1 MRAGIVTFASRRRV
15 AICAR
20 PRATAVAETWIRRLP
35 LPAAVLLALLPAAA
49 AAHPLTFTDTTVV
62 LQRGGTFRADL
73 LVDLDALALGA
84 PQSADDAE
92 LAAAVRALSPA
103 ELDGALGRLRRL
115 FERRVRLRF
124 DGEPAPFE
132 VSFPD
137 RGTPAATES
146 AIPTVLGLT
155 ARLTGAVPPDAAELE
170 FFASRAFAEV
180 NLTIRD
186 ERRGVTRQ
194 ALLER
199 GARSDPFPLTG
210 PAAPAGAWSTA
221 GRYLRLGFV
230 HILPRGLDHIL
241 FVLGLFLLGARL
253 GPLVWQ
259 VSAFTVAHAATLSL
273 AVFDVV
279 SLPPRVVEPL
289 IALSIVYVAV
299 ENILTERL
307 TPWRPATVFLFGL
320 LHGLGFAGVLREL
333 GLPAEERW
341 LGLLT
346 FNAGIEVG
354 QLAVIAVAFAAVGWC
369 RDRPW
374 YRRRVTIPASALIA
388 AVGLLWTLQRA
399 LGAGG
404 P

>member
-1 MRAGIVTFASRRRV
+1 MTS
-15 AICAR
+15 
-20 PRATAVAETWIRRLP
+20 IRRLR
-35 LPAAVLLALLPAAA
+35 LSAAAVLALLPAAA
-49 AAHPLTFTDTTVV
+49 AAHPLTFTETTVV
-62 LQRGGTFRADL
+62 LHRNGTFQADL
-73 LVDLDALALGA
+73 VVDLDALALGA

-92 LAAAVRALSPA
+92 LVAALRGLAPA
-103 ELDGALGRLRRL
+103 EFDETVGRLRRL
-115 FERRVRLRF
+115 FQRRVRLRF
-124 DGEPAPFE
+124 DGDPAAFD

-137 RGTPAATES
+137 HGAPAATES

-155 ARLTGAVPPDAAELE
+155 ARLAGAVPAGATELE

-186 ERRGVTRQ
+186 DRRGVTRQ
-194 ALLER
+194 MLLER
-199 GARSDPFPLTG
+199 GARSDPFPLSG

-241 FVLGLFLLGARL
+241 FVLGLFLLGARIR
-253 GPLVWQ
+253 PLVWQ
-259 VSAFTVAHAATLSL
+259 VSAFTAAHAATLSL
-273 AVFDVV
+273 AVFEVV
-279 SLPPRVVEPL
+279 SLSPRVVEPL

-299 ENILTERL
+299 ENILTDRL

-333 GLPAEERW
+333 GLPADERW

-346 FNAGIEVG
+346 FNAGIEAG
-354 QLAVIAVAFAAVGWC
+354 QLAVIGIALAAVGWC
-369 RDRPW
+369 RRRPW
-374 YRRRVTIPASALIA
+374 YRRRVAIPASALIA
-388 AVGLLWTLQRA
+388 VVGLLWTLERA
-399 LGAGG
+399 GGAGG

>member
-1 MRAGIVTFASRRRV
+1 MRADTVILTRRRQV
-15 AICAR
+15 TNFVR
-20 PRATAVAETWIRRLP
+20 PRATVAAETRIQRL
-35 LPAAVLLALLPAAA
+35 ALPAAA
-49 AAHPLTFTDTTVV
+49 LFALLPVSAGAHPLTFTDTTVV
-62 LQRGGTFRADL
+62 LQRDGTFRADL

-92 LAAAVRALSPA
+92 LTAAVRGLSPA
-103 ELDGALGRLRRL
+103 ELDEALGRLRRL
-115 FERRVRLRF
+115 FQRRVRLRF

-137 RGTPAATES
+137 HGAPAATES

-199 GARSDPFPLTG
+199 GARSDLFPLTG
-210 PAAPAGAWSTA
+210 PAAPPGAWSTA

-259 VSAFTVAHAATLSL
+259 VSAFTVAHAVTLSL

-279 SLPPRVVEPL
+279 SLPPQVVEPL

-299 ENILTERL
+299 ENVVTDRL

-333 GLPAEERW
+333 GLPPEERW

-354 QLAVIAVAFAAVGWC
+354 QLAVIGLAFAAVGWC
-369 RDRPW
+369 RRRPW
-374 YRRRVTIPASALIA
+374 YRRRVAIPASAIIA
-388 AVGLLWTLQRA
+388 AVGLLWTVERA
-399 LGAGG
+399 FGAGG

>member
-1 MRAGIVTFASRRRV
+1 M
-15 AICAR
+15 CAR
-20 PRATAVAETWIRRLP
+20 PRATAVAETWIRRLR
-35 LPAAVLLALLPAAA
+35 LPAAAMLALLPAAA
-49 AAHPLTFTDTTVV
+49 AAHPLTFTDTTVA
-62 LQRGGTFRADL
+62 LQRDGTFRADL
-73 LVDLDALALGA
+73 MVDLDALALGA

-103 ELDGALGRLRRL
+103 ELDEALGRLRRL

-137 RGTPAATES
+137 HGAPAATES

-155 ARLTGAVPPDAAELE
+155 ARLTGAVPADAAELE
-170 FFASRAFAEV
+170 FFASRSFAEV

-186 ERRGVTRQ
+186 ERRGTTRQ
-194 ALLER
+194 TLLER

-253 GPLVWQ
+253 APLVWQ
-259 VSAFTVAHAATLSL
+259 VSAFTVAHAVTLSL

-299 ENILTERL
+299 ENLLTERL

-346 FNAGIEVG
+346 FNAGIEAG
-354 QLAVIAVAFAAVGWC
+354 QLAVIGLAFAAVGWC
-369 RDRPW
+369 RRRPW
-374 YRRRVTIPASALIA
+374 YRRRVVIPASALIA
-388 AVGLLWTLQRA
+388 VTGLLWTVERA

>member
-1 MRAGIVTFASRRRV
+1 M
-15 AICAR
+15 
-20 PRATAVAETWIRRLP
+20 TWIR
-35 LPAAVLLALLPAAA
+35 LPAATLLALLPAAA
-49 AAHPLTFTDTTVV
+49 DGHPLTFTDTTVV
-62 LQRGGTFRADL
+62 LQRDGTFRADL
-73 LVDLDALALGA
+73 VVDLDALALGA

-92 LAAAVRALSPA
+92 LAAAVRGLSPA
-103 ELDGALGRLRRL
+103 ELDEAIGRLRRL

-137 RGTPAATES
+137 HGTPAATES
-146 AIPTVLGLT
+146 EIPTVLGLT
-155 ARLTGAVPPDAAELE
+155 ARLTGTVPADAAELE

-186 ERRGVTRQ
+186 ERRGMTRQ

-221 GRYLRLGFV
+221 GRYVRLGFV

-259 VSAFTVAHAATLSL
+259 VERVHRRPRGDPLPRGLRRGVAAPARGRAAHRALHRL
-273 AVFDVV
+273 RGGREHPHRAAHPVA
-279 SLPPRVVEPL
+279 PGHRVPV
-289 IALSIVYVAV
+289 
-299 ENILTERL
+299 
-307 TPWRPATVFLFGL
+307 RPAAR
-320 LHGLGFAGVLREL
+320 AGVR
-333 GLPAEERW
+333 GGPARAGAPADERW

-354 QLAVIAVAFAAVGWC
+354 QLAVIGLAFAAVGWC
-369 RDRPW
+369 RRRPW
-374 YRRRVTIPASALIA
+374 YRRRVAIPASALIA
-388 AVGLLWTLQRA
+388 AVGLLWTLERA
-399 LGAGG
+399 LGAGS

>member
-1 MRAGIVTFASRRRV
+1 MTWTSRL
-15 AICAR
+15 R
-20 PRATAVAETWIRRLP
+20 PL
-35 LPAAVLLALLPAAA
+35 AAAMLALLPAAT

-62 LQRGGTFRADL
+62 LQRDGTFRADL
-73 LVDLDALALGA
+73 VVDLDALALGA

-103 ELDGALGRLRRL
+103 DLDEALGRLRRL

-137 RGTPAATES
+137 HGTPAATQS
-146 AIPTVLGLT
+146 AIPTVLGVT

-199 GARSDPFPLTG
+199 GARSDPFALAG

-241 FVLGLFLLGARL
+241 FVLGLFLLGAQL

-259 VSAFTVAHAATLSL
+259 VSAFTVAHAVTLSL

-354 QLAVIAVAFAAVGWC
+354 QLAVIGIAFAAVGWC
-369 RDRPW
+369 RSRPW
-374 YRRRVTIPASALIA
+374 YRRRVAIPASALIA
-388 AVGLLWTLQRA
+388 AVGLLWTLERA